1 MVTVLD
7 IVNTLNANVLCG
19 ESRLTEMVE
28 SAFASDLMS
37 DVLTLDTDNMLLITG
52 LANLQVIRTGEMSD
66 VPFVVFVRGK
76 KVTEEMLQLA
86 KENDMVLMECEQ
98 SMFRTCGLLF
108 DLGINPVY

>member
-1 MVTVLD
+1 MITVLD
-7 IVNTLNANVLCG
+7 VVKRLNANVLCG
-19 ESRLTEMVE
+19 EDRLGEKVDF
-28 SAFASDLMS
+28 AFASDLMS

-76 KVTEEMLQLA
+76 KASQEMVDLA
-86 KENDMVLMECEQ
+86 KETDMVLLECEQ

-108 DLGINPVY
+108 DMGINPVY

>member
-7 IVNTLNANVLCG
+7 IVDRLKANVLCG
-19 ESRLTEMVE
+19 ESRLTEKVD

-66 VPFVVFVRGK
+66 IPFVVFVRGK
-76 KVTEEMLQLA
+76 KVTKEMIDLA
-86 KENDMVLMECEQ
+86 KETDMVLLECQQ
-98 SMFRTCGLLF
+98 SMFKTCGLLYEM
-108 DLGINPVY
+108 GINPVY